1 MLVHRFVH
9 VVVDGGRY
17 TILQMSRSEMGS
29 RSRGQR
35 AASEIVLVG
44 EVMSGLCVV
53 GMMVRLLCVM
63 GVVGLRLELRD
74 LHAKP
79 LVGLTAIHHDML
91 TLVSLAIHVERT
103 KSSSWIQ
110 GRGTGGGGGVGVEFQ
125 SPRRRVGPVS
135 NDVSLV
141 RVLLRLSLEV
151 ELPGPRLL
159 EPVGTICHL
168 TWQTRPC
175 VVSLVENRLVGGRR

>member
-1 MLVHRFVH
+1 M
-9 VVVDGGRY
+9 
-17 TILQMSRSEMGS
+17 RSC
-29 RSRGQR
+29 RSGQC
-35 AASEIVLVG
+35 AAGEIVLMSKVVG
-44 EVMSGLCVV
+44 RLCVV

-63 GVVGLRLELRD
+63 GVVGLRLELGDR
-74 LHAKP
+74 HAKP

-91 TLVSLAIHVERT
+91 TLVSLAVHVVKRAE
-103 KSSSWIQ
+103 SSSLVE
-110 GRGTGGGGGVGVEFQ
+110 GRGSRGGGGVVVEFQ
-125 SPRRRVGPVS
+125 STRRRIGPVS

-141 RVLLRLSLEV
+141 RVLLCLSLEV

-175 VVSLVENRLVGGRR
+175 FVSLVENLLVGGRR